1 MPFVTEEIYQRL
13 PGRESPSV
21 MIAPF
26 PAVDESQIDSESE
39 KMMETIMGIVD
50 VIRNIRGET
59 GIAPNVRIE
68 TVIRAGADEPFLK
81 EYEYY
86 IKELGKVET
95 LTFTDGKAPDHSAV
109 GVFKDIEVF
118 VPLKD
123 LIDVAKE
130 LGRIEKELARI
141 AEDSEKLMKKL
152 GNEAFR
158 QKAPA
163 EVIARNE
170 AQYSELSARK
180 EKIMQSKKLLENLS
194 R

>member
-1 MPFVTEEIYQRL
+1 
-13 PGRESPSV
+13 
-21 MIAPF
+21 
-26 PAVDESQIDSESE
+26 
-39 KMMETIMGIVD
+39 
-50 VIRNIRGET
+50 
-59 GIAPNVRIE
+59 
-68 TVIRAGADEPFLK
+68 
-81 EYEYY
+81 
-86 IKELGKVET
+86 VET

-180 EKIMQSKKLLENLS
+180 EKLMQSRRVLENLS